1 MEKDILNIA
10 ISGDEKNKNE
20 IVYKNIIDAM
30 NKQKMSKDEQIEY
43 LKNKLTTLENEYQS
57 NVIILITLAIA
68 VIILA
73 VGLYLLITDEYVLGI
88 IFVLLAF
95 FISIYKLITS
105 SQKDKRFKNKKYMEL
120 ETLRKNINSILK

>member
-43 LKNKLTTLENEYQS
+43 LKTKLTSLENEYQS
-57 NVIILITLAIA
+57 NVVILITLAIA
-68 VIILA
+68 VVILV

-88 IFVLLAF
+88 VFVLLAF

>member
-43 LKNKLTTLENEYQS
+43 LKTKLTSLENEYQS
-57 NVIILITLAIA
+57 NVVILITLAIA
-68 VIILA
+68 VVILA

-88 IFVLLAF
+88 VFVLLAF

>member
-43 LKNKLTTLENEYQS
+43 LKTKLTSLENEYQS
-57 NVIILITLAIA
+57 NVVILITLAIA
-68 VIILA
+68 VVILA
-73 VGLYLLITDEYVLGI
+73 VCLYLLITDEYVLGI
-88 IFVLLAF
+88 VFVLLAF

>member
-57 NVIILITLAIA
+57 NVVILITLAIA

>member
-1 MEKDILNIA
+1 
-10 ISGDEKNKNE
+10 
-20 IVYKNIIDAM
+20 M

-57 NVIILITLAIA
+57 NVVILITLAIA